1 MERRLVEARF
11 SPPKNASA
19 DRFRQR
25 AANCEL
31 QASLT
36 EDPDVRRSFE
46 FAAEQWRSLADRAD
60 RRADAS
66 AEETMLASG
75 P

>member
-36 EDPDVRRSFE
+36 EDLDVRRSFE
-46 FAAEQWRSLADRAD
+46 FAAEQWRLLADRAD
-60 RRADAS
+60 RRAD
-66 AEETMLASG
+66 
-75 P
+75 